1 MRLLSHAARV
11 NLEAGLYMIMVV
23 LNSIYL
29 FGSIRAGVAYARYEH
44 SGVGIKMNSM
54 SCLRGF
60 LKSSLDGWS

>member
-1 MRLLSHAARV
+1 
-11 NLEAGLYMIMVV
+11 MIMVV